1 MMNLDIGDILNDWPY
16 RPGEINVRRIIG
28 KDGREKLQMR
38 LDMGLLQME
47 TTGRPD
53 GRTPHGR
60 KSMLDYYRELADNYA
75 RHHGSY
81 IDFQLNEKDC
91 EALRSEAV
99 LYYHR
104 YLAEFVLADF
114 PAVIRDAKH
123 NLSIIHFCNEYAEDE
138 RDRMTLRQHVPYIL
152 MMNVRARARR
162 AVQASRPQRAAAV
175 VEKGI
180 MLIEEFFRSTDQEEI
195 IELSAE
201 LKILKDLLNE
211 IRASTPAPPEIRLTE
226 KLKIALEEER
236 YEDAAALRD
245 KLRSL
250 KQSKHQQE

>member
-28 KDGREKLQMR
+28 KDGKEKLQMR

-47 TTGRPD
+47 TVGRPD

-60 KSMLDYYRELADNYA
+60 KSLLSYYRELAENYA
-75 RHHGSY
+75 RHHGSC

-114 PAVIRDAKH
+114 SAVIRDTKH
-123 NLSIIHFCNEYAEDE
+123 NLAIIHFCNEFAEDD

-162 AVQASRPQRAAAV
+162 AVQTNRQKQAAAV

-180 MLIEEFFRSTDQEEI
+180 TLIEEFYRSTDQEELA
-195 IELSAE
+195 ELSAE
-201 LKILKDLLNE
+201 LKILKDLHNE
-211 IRASTPAPPEIRLTE
+211 ISASAPVSPEAKLKE
-226 KLKIALEEER
+226 KLKTALEEER
-236 YEDAAALRD
+236 YEDAALLRD
-245 KLRSL
+245 KLRTL
-250 KQSKHQQE
+250 KQSKNHQE

>member
-1 MMNLDIGDILNDWPY
+1 MNLDIGDILNDWPY

-60 KSMLDYYRELADNYA
+60 KSLLDYYRELAENYT
-75 RHHGSY
+75 RHHGSCL
-81 IDFQLNEKDC
+81 DFQMNEKDC
-91 EALRSEAV
+91 EALRNEAV

-114 PAVIRDAKH
+114 QAVIRDTKH
-123 NLSIIHFCNEYAEDE
+123 NLAIIHFCNEFAEDE

-152 MMNVRARARR
+152 MMNVRARTRR
-162 AVQASRPQRAAAV
+162 ALQVNRPQRAVAT

-180 MLIEEFFRSTDQEEI
+180 ALIEDFFRSTDQEEML
-195 IELSAE
+195 ELSTE
-201 LKILKDLLNE
+201 VKILKDLLNE
-211 IRASTPAPPEIRLTE
+211 IKASTPVPPEIRLKE

-236 YEDAAALRD
+236 YEDAAILRD
-245 KLRSL
+245 KLRML
-250 KQSKHQQE
+250 KHPKHHSE